1 MATRIAFTDPE
12 ALIERCDVADGARL
26 AVGEP
31 GWEDGSVVPADDWQ
45 PLTAQQAAQ
54 LRADDTTD
62 PNTVVEVVQVPIDRA
77 AAHAIMP
84 VTATAFDPFAGRHAA
99 DFLGYLDQE
108 PGLRTGTIDE
118 SQGLRIG
125 IHLDN
130 FDKLSFDQRTTGRRR
145 LGVNFGPGSRHLLL
159 ATIDV
164 LDVCLGNDPDQP
176 SRYPHTDDLRHYVLD
191 GRTLTVLRIR
201 IDPGQGYIA
210 PTELLPHDGST
221 MTATEPSRIAF
232 WLGHWPVGTLR
243 SLL

>member
-12 ALIERCDVADGARL
+12 ALIERCDVAAGVRL
-26 AVGEP
+26 TAGDAS
-31 GWEDGSVVPADDWQ
+31 WEDGSVVPLDDWQ

-54 LRADDTTD
+54 LRANDTTD
-62 PNTVVEVVQVPIDRA
+62 PNMVVEVVQVPIDRA

-108 PGLRTGTIDE
+108 LGLRTGTIDE

-145 LGVNFGPGSRHLLL
+145 LGVNFGLGTRHLLL

-164 LDVCLGNDPDQP
+164 LDVCLANNPDDP
-176 SRYPHTDDLRHYVLD
+176 SHYPHTDDLRRYVHD
-191 GRTLTVLRIR
+191 GRPLTILRIR
-201 IDPGQGYIA
+201 LDPGQGYIA

-221 MTATEPSRIAF
+221 LTADAPSRIAF
-232 WLGHWPVGTLR
+232 WLGHWPTGQLP
-243 SLL
+243 SLI